1 MASRGCR
8 LGCPVPTDH
17 DSKNLPIPP
26 VQSLRTDHSGRYVK
40 GDVMRRILTGVG
52 KVALVVGVGAAGLVG
67 GSAHAADPEPAHAL
81 LCGFVGDC
89 GR

>member
-1 MASRGCR
+1 
-8 LGCPVPTDH
+8 
-17 DSKNLPIPP
+17 
-26 VQSLRTDHSGRYVK
+26 
-40 GDVMRRILTGVG
+40 MRRILTGVG